1 MLQSQKGQISEKDNV
16 REIYKSIQSCQS
28 SLTSLFQSQQSPLP
42 QNRQKQNF
50 CEFCNS
56 TLSSCHENN
65 EREQLQLSQYV
76 YNNNIS
82 QLEQEIETIG
92 NVLKY
97 GNIVGNS
104 GIYQYNLQEPQSKT
118 YQTQTTQTETANQFL
133 QSQLSNSYSKNN
145 VQQNINKG
153 KYEHQMRLQQLQK
166 ERQQVESLLLSPQF
180 FQKENQ
186 LIDEQLLQS
195 INESMEKTKF
205 TSSFKTKG
213 QVIFGEQEVKHSVY
227 IVDFDTHLFIYR
239 KWSINNMQIPQNI
252 RIQLQQFDMVKPQKC
267 KQVIFKAPQKQKT
280 IFVKQIA
287 ENQGEIKLYQ
297 DINKLKLF
305 QAENEQVSNIK
316 FDICLNQTI
325 SNEQIPRTISQQLP
339 ITQKDSNIN
348 STKKQ
353 TNINYT
359 TYSKLQEKIN
369 ITQFDQQ
376 QQKLHQKV
384 KISEESPN
392 QTQQVFE
399 PFFTNIQMQ
408 QPLQQDSHQ
417 QMKTQLFQIKITDQQ
432 HQFPKNTKT
441 NIFPTLVHHS
451 FPPIIQCSEP
461 TTQKFAVQSEQIE
474 QTNYINIQSE
484 NQTEQMSPK
493 LNKQKS
499 LHKRSEIVCISPR
512 KQIDMDLIQLL
523 NQIENDLIKT
533 NEQEKRANIVQTET
547 LQYNHHLSDLEIQT
561 NYNSNT
567 VFETPKLQ
575 QQVLSI
581 VSPNN
586 VYIQPAKTVQSEID
600 LIMTKIDPQYEKQ
613 YLVKLYE
620 HLKMLTSKS
629 LEEFVFGRN
638 KRDFTL
644 FEAFQNEIQHLYN
657 SNNEMKLMRVYL
669 KLVNKS
675 NGILKNS
682 LLDQVIY
689 LYQ

>member
-1 MLQSQKGQISEKDNV
+1 
-16 REIYKSIQSCQS
+16 
-28 SLTSLFQSQQSPLP
+28 
-42 QNRQKQNF
+42 
-50 CEFCNS
+50 
-56 TLSSCHENN
+56 
-65 EREQLQLSQYV
+65 
-76 YNNNIS
+76 
-82 QLEQEIETIG
+82 
-92 NVLKY
+92 
-97 GNIVGNS
+97 
-104 GIYQYNLQEPQSKT
+104 
-118 YQTQTTQTETANQFL
+118 
-133 QSQLSNSYSKNN
+133 
-145 VQQNINKG
+145 
-153 KYEHQMRLQQLQK
+153 MRLQQVQK
-166 ERQQVESLLLSPQF
+166 EREQVESLLLSPQF
-180 FQKENQ
+180 YKKENQ

-267 KQVIFKAPQKQKT
+267 KQVIFKAPQIQKN

-287 ENQGEIKLYQ
+287 ENQGEIKQYQ

-316 FDICLNQTI
+316 FDIRVQQTI
-325 SNEQIPRTISQQLP
+325 NSEQIPWMISQQLR
-339 ITQKDSNIN
+339 ITQNDANIN
-348 STKKQ
+348 TTKKQ
-353 TNINYT
+353 TNIKYT
-359 TYSKLQEKIN
+359 TYSKLQDKISA
-369 ITQFDQQ
+369 TQFDQ

-384 KISEESPN
+384 QISNESPN
-392 QTQQVFE
+392 NQQVFE
-399 PFFTNIQMQ
+399 NQSFTNIQMQ
-408 QPLQQDSHQ
+408 QPNLNSHQ
-417 QMKTQLFQIKITDQQ
+417 QMKTQQFKTKLTDQQ

-451 FPPIIQCSEP
+451 LPPIIQFTEP
-461 TTQKFAVQSEQIE
+461 TTQKFILQSEQIE
-474 QTNYINIQSE
+474 QTNQINIQSE

-581 VSPNN
+581 VSPTNN
-586 VYIQPAKTVQSEID
+586 VYAQPAKTVQSEID
-600 LIMTKIDPQYEKQ
+600 LIMTKIDPKYEKQ

-657 SNNEMKLMRVYL
+657 TNNEMKLMRVYL

-682 LLDQVIY
+682 VLDQVIH